1 MVIQTNPD
9 VIKDSEISVNEEY
22 TYGLL
27 LLFSVLA
34 GATWPAGKIIA
45 ASLSPFAAAFY
56 RYSIA
61 LPIFLILMKTTGSW
75 VSVNKRVHLKLAVL
89 GFLGVT
95 LYNFLF
101 LEGVKNTAASDASLI
116 FAATPTFTI
125 LLSNYINPDDKI
137 SKKKIVGVVTSL
149 IGVSFIFLQSP
160 NVEVTNRLLGN
171 SLILLSTI
179 VMASYTAFSKPL
191 FKEVSPTQFSTLTI
205 FYGWLFLGILVLF
218 EDVTYLSPQSFLK
231 LTNEVRYS
239 IIYLGLFIAYATI
252 VYAHGIK
259 KIGPSRS
266 AIFINLIPI
275 FGVLSSIIL
284 LSEKF
289 SLWYIPSFSL
299 IMVGVYFINRK

>member
-61 LPIFLILMKTTGSW
+61 LPIFLILMKITGSW

-137 SKKKIVGVVTSL
+137 NKKKIVGVVTAL

-191 FKEVSPTQFSTLTI
+191 FKEVSPIQFSTLTI

-218 EDVTYLSPQSFLK
+218 EDVTYLSLRSFLK

-239 IIYLGLFIAYATI
+239 IIYLGLFITYATI

-266 AIFINLIPI
+266 AIFMNLIPI

-299 IMVGVYFINRK
+299 IMVGVYFVNRK